1 MQYDPNKT
9 SERRGN
15 FIIPKKSV
23 SKIRQSFQKIQD
35 QKHRPVYLELP
46 VKKYDKYLGRLQTR
60 LFNEDD
66 LQSKKILEKRINSVN
81 KIKVEKK

>member
-1 MQYDPNKT
+1 MYADNLKA
-9 SERRGN
+9 
-15 FIIPKKSV
+15 
-23 SKIRQSFQKIQD
+23 
-35 QKHRPVYLELP
+35 LP

-81 KIKVEKK
+81 KIKVEKKQIQIQEMDELSNFVQYIHK